1 MNYNKKQILDY
12 IKAIEHLSLFLKEL
26 LEQENKISPEPVTIT
41 DKIKE
46 TASLKLMCKKGNWPE
61 AIPEEYICG
70 EDYDSRMFRA
80 YGIIEQYL
88 QSVDLTQKKFLD
100 FGCGDG
106 LIAEVA
112 LKFGAEV
119 SVGYDIKPDDLWDK
133 IEKKDNLIVTDNLDD
148 LIGYKFDFIL
158 LNDVLDHCDN
168 PDEVLQT
175 ISSLLTDNG
184 VVYCRCH
191 PWTSRHGSHTYK
203 KLNKA
208 FIHLIFTDEELYR
221 LDIDLVKKLT
231 TLDPISTYQEIIKK
245 NNFTIKSEKTI
256 ITPVE
261 ILFSLDPVIVRRIK
275 NHWIEQGDN
284 AYADGDAFPREILE
298 IDFVDYVLEKKSY

>member
-26 LEQENKISPEPVTIT
+26 LEQENKLAPEPVSIT

-106 LIAEVA
+106 LVAEVA

-133 IEKKDNLIVTDNLDD
+133 IEKKDNLIVTNNLDD
-148 LIGYKFDFIL
+148 LIGYKFDLIL
-158 LNDVLDHCDN
+158 LNDVLDHCDD

-175 ISSLLTDNG
+175 ISSLLAENG
-184 VVYCRCH
+184 TVYCRCH

-231 TLDPISTYQEIIKK
+231 TLDPIATYQEIIKK

-284 AYADGDAFPREILE
+284 AYADGDAFPREFLE
-298 IDFVDYVLEKKSY
+298 IDFVDYVLEKKSD